1 MRKTMGVWRERITLV
16 ATTTSH
22 TMYSEP
28 VPEGERWYLQRVC
41 VRDDAAAFAD
51 CLLSI
56 DAGTHKHPL
65 YYFANTGTDLE
76 VCQPIECWL
85 REGERLQFDWKDVAA
100 ADKLF
105 VHVTGHKTGVDKG

>member
-16 ATTTSH
+16 ATTASH

-28 VPEGERWYLQRVC
+28 VPEGERWYLQRVT
-41 VRDDAAAFAD
+41 VRDDTTANAD
-51 CLLSI
+51 CLVSI
-56 DAGTHKHPL
+56 DAVTHKHPL
-65 YYFANTGTDLE
+65 YYFSNLTANVESSQT
-76 VCQPIECWL
+76 IECWL
-85 REGERLQFDWKDVAA
+85 RDGERLQFDWTDVVA